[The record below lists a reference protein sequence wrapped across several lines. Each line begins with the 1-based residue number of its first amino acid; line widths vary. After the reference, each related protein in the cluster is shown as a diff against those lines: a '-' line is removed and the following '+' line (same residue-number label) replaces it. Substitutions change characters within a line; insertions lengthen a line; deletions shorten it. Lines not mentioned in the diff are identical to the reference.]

1 MAIQRAGE
9 DNARD
14 GGRSRRLRVIATRR
28 PPSALRRGRRNLP
41 DFHAG
46 RDLKCRNAGA
56 ALDGATTDFG
66 DRNIYRIQ
74 IASDA
79 PLYAAQGT
87 SITKPGLPELFAAV
101 VGIQAVHNS

>member
-28 PPSALRRGRRNLP
+28 PPHALRRGRRNLP
-41 DFHAG
+41 DLLAR

-56 ALDGATTDFG
+56 ALAGGPTNSV
-66 DRNIYRIQ
+66 DRNLYRIE
-74 IASDA
+74 IGSDA
-79 PLYAAQGT
+79 PLYAAQSP

-101 VGIQAVHNS
+101 VGIQAVHDS